1 MLRYSRLHALR
12 ENPGSEEIQQF
23 MMRLSRS
30 LRKYR
35 WLVFTGWLLALV
47 PAIYLAM
54 TQAGNLTGGG
64 FEVAGSQSLAVHD
77 QLEELYHDEGASS
90 LALVAAPRPDASYQD
105 MNDAVAL
112 LKRIAG
118 EFPGVTEA
126 PNPTQ
131 RPPQPDRPYVVSLRL
146 DARNA
151 GTSDVA
157 KQLRGKVGIKGD
169 QPGQTANGRVRL
181 YVIGQGALSAAAAA
195 NTKRDIAAAES
206 WNLPIILIVLL
217 AVFGSLAAA
226 AIPLALGICTVVVTM
241 GLVYLLSEYTTMSVF
256 VTSTVSMFGIA
267 LAVDY
272 SLFILM
278 RFREELRAGRQ
289 PTEAVDAAM
298 ATSGLAV
305 VLSGMTVVASLTG
318 IYLINTPALKSMATG
333 AILAVAVAMLTA
345 ATLTPAVLATFGRA
359 AAKRSALLH
368 WSRQPESTQSRFWN
382 RWIGWVMRRPWISAL
397 AASAVLLVMAVPAAS
412 MVLGNSLLRQFDSS
426 HEIRAGVAGAAEAL
440 GPGALGPIRV
450 LITFPD
456 GGAASPEHSQ
466 TIAAIRQRMTEA
478 PNVVTVSPPQSAE
491 DSSSA
496 SLSAV
501 LSVDPEA
508 MRARDTVGWM
518 RTQLPK
524 IPDPGTARVDVGG
537 PTALIK
543 DFDDRVSQTEPLVLL
558 FVALIAFVMLLISI
572 HSVFLAFKGVLMTL
586 LSVAA
591 AYGSLVMVFQW
602 GWLQD
607 LGFTQI
613 SSIDSTVPPL
623 VLAMTFGL
631 SMDYEIFLLT
641 RIRERFLHTGNT
653 RDAVAYGVSTSARTI
668 TSAAL
673 IMIAVFIGFAFAGM
687 PLVAEIGVACAVA
700 IAVDATVVRLVLVPA
715 LMAMFAQWNWWL
727 PKWLRRVLPSVDFE
741 RPLPEV
747 DLGDVVVIPDD
758 ISALAAPSADLRM
771 VLKSAAK
778 LRHLAPDA
786 ICVADP
792 LAFTG
797 CGRNGNHAV
806 PGLQK
811 ELEKGLE
818 NGLDQCLEKGRGL
831 GPGQIPHQVDIGDEP
846 VGVGASPGG
855 AGSSSKTATNGHSAA
870 KKLVDGL
877 TSRNGIARAIA
888 GMDRPVHPVTL
899 WRGRLSVAID
909 ALEAGLETQT
919 DSAEDEKYERRSPVE
934 TTHVQLPTGDR
945 LLVPTGAEALR
956 LKGYLIMC
964 RNSSR
969 DFADFADMVETLE
982 PETAAVVLAGM
993 DRYYCCET
1001 PRRQWIASQLVR
1013 RLADPHPSDFSDDEW
1028 SEPDAK
1034 ADWEEVRQRC
1044 LSVAVAMLEEA
1055 R

>member
-1 MLRYSRLHALR
+1 
-12 ENPGSEEIQQF
+12 

-54 TQAGNLTGGG
+54 TQSGNLSGGG

-90 LALVAAPRPDASYQD
+90 LALVAAPRPDASYSD
-105 MNDAVAL
+105 INDAVAL
-112 LKRIAG
+112 LRRIAG

-157 KQLRGKVGIKGD
+157 KRLREKVGIKAD
-169 QPGQTANGRVRL
+169 QSGQTANGRVRL
-181 YVIGQGALSAAAAA
+181 YVIGQGALTAAAAA
-195 NTKRDIAAAES
+195 NTKRDIAAAER

-217 AVFGSLAAA
+217 VVFGSLAAA

-241 GLVYLLSEYTTMSVF
+241 GLVYLLSAYTTMSVF

-278 RFREELRAGRQ
+278 RFREELRAGRR

-305 VLSGMTVVASLTG
+305 VLSGMTVIASLTG

-345 ATLTPAVLATFGRA
+345 ATMTPAVLATFGRA

-382 RWIGWVMRRPWISAL
+382 RWVGWVMRRPWMSAA
-397 AASAVLLVMAVPAAS
+397 AASMVLLVMAVPTAS

-426 HEIRAGVAGAAEAL
+426 HEIRGGVAAAGEAL

-450 LITFPD
+450 LVTFPD

-466 TIAAIRQRMTEA
+466 TIAAVRNRITQA
-478 PNVVTVSPPQSAE
+478 PNIVSVSPPQFAE

-496 SLSAV
+496 VLSAV

-508 MRARDTVGWM
+508 MRARDTVSWM
-518 RTQLPK
+518 RSQLPK
-524 IPDPGTARVDVGG
+524 VPEPGTARVDVGG

-572 HSVFLAFKGVLMTL
+572 HSVFLALKGVLMTL

-602 GWLQD
+602 GWLAD

-727 PKWLRRVLPSVDFE
+727 PGWLRRVLPSVDFE

-758 ISALAAPSADLRM
+758 ISALTAPSGDLRM

-792 LAFTG
+792 LVLTG
-797 CGRNGNHAV
+797 CRRNGKE
-806 PGLQK
+806 PGRAPEK
-811 ELEKGLE
+811 GVVDVGGNGLEKS
-818 NGLDQCLEKGRGL
+818 RGL
-831 GPGQIPHQVDIGDEP
+831 GPGQIPHQVDIGDDR
-846 VGVGASPGG
+846 VGVGLSPAGTGSASKP
-855 AGSSSKTATNGHSAA
+855 ATNGHSAT

-877 TSRNGIARAIA
+877 ASRNGIARAIA
-888 GMDRPVHPVTL
+888 GGHRPVHPVTL
-899 WRGRLSVAID
+899 WRGRLSVALD
-909 ALEAGLETQT
+909 ALQTDLETNRDGT
-919 DSAEDEKYERRSPVE
+919 GEPKYQRRSPVE

-969 DFADFADMVETLE
+969 DYADFADMVETVE
-982 PETAAVVLAGM
+982 PENAAVVLAGM
-993 DRYYCCET
+993 DTYYCCQA
-1001 PRRQWIASQLVR
+1001 PRRQWIATQLVR

-1034 ADWEEVRQRC
+1034 ADWEDVRQSC

>member
-1 MLRYSRLHALR
+1 
-12 ENPGSEEIQQF
+12 

-30 LRKYR
+30 LRRYR
-35 WLVFTGWLLALV
+35 WLVFAGWLLALV
-47 PAIYLAM
+47 PAVYLAM
-54 TQAGNLTGGG
+54 TQSGNLTGGG

-77 QLEELYHDEGASS
+77 QLEDLYHDQGASS
-90 LALVAAPRPDASYQD
+90 LALVAAPRPDATYQD
-105 MNDAVAL
+105 MTDAVAQL
-112 LKRIAG
+112 RQIAG
-118 EFPGVTEA
+118 EFPGITEV

-131 RPPQPDRPYVVSLRL
+131 RPPQPDRPYVLSLKL

-157 KQLRGKVGIKGD
+157 KQLQKKIGVNGD
-169 QPGQTANGRVRL
+169 QPGQTADGRVRL
-181 YVIGQGALSAAAAA
+181 YVIGQGALSAAAAQ
-195 NTKRDIAAAES
+195 NTKHDIAAAEK
-206 WNLPIILIVLL
+206 WNLPIILVVLL

-226 AIPLALGICTVVVTM
+226 AIPLALGVCTVVVTM
-241 GLVYLLSEYTTMSVF
+241 GLVYLLSEFTTMSVF

-278 RFREELRAGRQ
+278 RFREELRTGRDHHD
-289 PTEAVDAAM
+289 AVDAAM

-333 AILAVAVAMLTA
+333 AILAVAVAMLTS

-368 WSRQPESTQSRFWN
+368 WSRRPESTQSRFWN
-382 RWIGWVMRRPWISAL
+382 RWIGWVMHRPWISAL
-397 AASAVLLVMAVPAAS
+397 AAAAVLLVMALPTSS
-412 MVLGNSLLRQFDSS
+412 MVLGNSLLRQFDSA
-426 HEIRAGVAGAAEAL
+426 HQIRAGVGAAAQAL
-440 GPGALGPIRV
+440 GPGALGPVSV

-456 GGAASPEHSQ
+456 GGAASPEHAQ
-466 TIAAIRQRMTEA
+466 TVGAIRQRMTQA
-478 PNVVTVSPPQSAE
+478 PEIASVSPPQFAE
-491 DSSSA
+491 DNGSA
-496 SLSAV
+496 LLSAV
-501 LSVDPEA
+501 LKVDPED
-508 MRARDTVGWM
+508 MRARETVGWL
-518 RTQLPK
+518 RTELPK
-524 IPDPGTARVDVGG
+524 IPDAGTARVDVGG

-543 DFDDRVSQTEPLVLL
+543 DFDDRVSQTEPLVLA

-572 HSVFLAFKGVLMTL
+572 HSVFLALKGVLMTL

-602 GWLQD
+602 GWLQN
-607 LGFTQI
+607 LGFAHIT
-613 SSIDSTVPPL
+613 SIDSTVPPL

-641 RIRERFLHTGNT
+641 RIRERFLHSGNT

-715 LMAMFAQWNWWL
+715 LMAMFAQWNWWI
-727 PKWLRRVLPSVDFE
+727 PGWLSRVLPSVDFD

-758 ISALAAPSADLRM
+758 ISALTAPHADLKM

-778 LRHLAPDA
+778 LKNLAPDA

-792 LAFTG
+792 LAFSG
-797 CGRNGNHAV
+797 CGRNGKTTQSA
-806 PGLQK
+806 
-811 ELEKGLE
+811 E
-818 NGLDQCLEKGRGL
+818 GRGR
-831 GPGQIPHQVDIGDEP
+831 GPEQIPHQVNIRAKPMRIPARNGN
-846 VGVGASPGG
+846 GANWHG
-855 AGSSSKTATNGHSAA
+855 TA
-870 KKLVDGL
+870 KKA
-877 TSRNGIARAIA
+877 SRNGAAQAIA
-888 GMDRPVHPVTL
+888 GPDRPVHPVTV
-899 WRGRLSVAID
+899 WRGRLSVALD
-909 ALEAGLETQT
+909 ALQT
-919 DSAEDEKYERRSPVE
+919 GCDDDDQPHYERSSPVE

-945 LLVPTGAEALR
+945 LMIPTGAEALR

-964 RNSSR
+964 RNSRR
-969 DFADFADMVETLE
+969 DYADFADMVQTVE
-982 PETAAVVLAGM
+982 PETAALVLAGM
-993 DRYYCCET
+993 DRYYCSQ
-1001 PRRQWIASQLVR
+1001 PPKRHWIASQLVR
-1013 RLADPHPSDFSDDEW
+1013 QLADPHPSDLSDH
-1028 SEPDAK
+1028 SAPDAHDE

>member
-1 MLRYSRLHALR
+1 
-12 ENPGSEEIQQF
+12 

-54 TQAGNLTGGG
+54 TQSGNLTGGG

-77 QLEELYHDEGASS
+77 QLEDLYHDQGASS

-105 MNDAVAL
+105 INDAVAL
-112 LKRIAG
+112 LRRIAG

-151 GTSDVA
+151 GTSDIA
-157 KQLRGKVGIKGD
+157 KQLRQKVGIKGD
-169 QPGQTANGRVRL
+169 QSGQTADGRVRL

-195 NTKRDIAAAES
+195 NTKHDIAAAER
-206 WNLPIILIVLL
+206 WNLPIILVVLL

-226 AIPLALGICTVVVTM
+226 TIPLALGICTVVVTM
-241 GLVYLLSEYTTMSVF
+241 GLVYLLSAYTTMSVF

-305 VLSGMTVVASLTG
+305 VLSGMTVIASLTG

-345 ATLTPAVLATFGRA
+345 ATLTPAALATFGRA

-368 WSRQPESTQSRFWN
+368 WSRQPEGTQSRFWN
-382 RWIGWVMRRPWISAL
+382 RWIGWVMRRPWASAV
-397 AASAVLLVMAVPAAS
+397 AASTVLLVMAVPVAS

-426 HEIRAGVAGAAEAL
+426 HEIRAGVGAAAQAL
-440 GPGALGPIRV
+440 GPGARGPGRV
-450 LITFPD
+450 LVRFPD

-466 TIAAIRQRMTEA
+466 TVAAIRQRMTQA
-478 PNVVTVSPPQSAE
+478 PNIVSVSPPQVAE
-491 DSSSA
+491 DNGSA
-496 SLSAV
+496 LLSAV
-501 LSVDPEA
+501 LSVDPED
-508 MRARDTVGWM
+508 MKARDTVGWM

-524 IPDPGTARVDVGG
+524 IPDAGTARVDVGG

-572 HSVFLAFKGVLMTL
+572 HSVFLALKGVLMTL

-591 AYGSLVMVFQW
+591 AYGSLVVVFQW
-602 GWLQD
+602 GWLRD
-607 LGFTQI
+607 LGFAQI

-641 RIRERFLHTGNT
+641 RIRERFLHSGNT

-727 PKWLRRVLPSVDFE
+727 PRWLSRVLPSVDFD

-747 DLGDVVVIPDD
+747 DLGDIVVIPDD
-758 ISALAAPSADLRM
+758 ISALTAPSADLRM

-778 LRHLAPDA
+778 LKHLAPDA

-797 CGRNGNHAV
+797 CGRNGKE
-806 PGLQK
+806 PGQGPAK
-811 ELEKGLE
+811 P
-818 NGLDQCLEKGRGL
+818 RGL
-831 GPGQIPHQVDIGDEP
+831 GPGQIPHQVNIGDDSA
-846 VGVGASPGG
+846 GVGAGHAG
-855 AGSSSKTATNGHSAA
+855 TGSSSKTGTNGHAKGQSGA
-870 KKLVDGL
+870 KKLVGGL
-877 TSRNGIARAIA
+877 ASRNGMARAVA
-888 GMDRPVHPVTL
+888 GAERPVHPVTL

-909 ALEAGLETQT
+909 ALEATET
-919 DSAEDEKYERRSPVE
+919 DDRPEYERRSPVE

-969 DFADFADMVETLE
+969 DYADFADMIDTVE

-993 DRYYCCET
+993 DRYYCCQT
-1001 PRRQWIASQLVR
+1001 PRRDWMATQLVR
-1013 RLADPHPSDFSDDEW
+1013 RLADPHPSDFTDDQW

-1034 ADWEEVRQRC
+1034 ADWDEVRQRC

>member
-1 MLRYSRLHALR
+1 VLRYARVHASAKYG
-12 ENPGSEEIQQF
+12 EIEIQQF
-23 MMRLSRS
+23 MMRLSRN
-30 LRKYR
+30 LRRFR

-47 PAIYLAM
+47 PAIYLAL
-54 TQAGNLTGGG
+54 TQSGHLTGGG
-64 FEVAGSQSLAVHD
+64 FEVAGSQSLLVHD
-77 QLEELYHDEGASS
+77 QLATQYHDQGASS
-90 LALVAAPRPDASYQD
+90 LALVAAPRADASYQD

-112 LKRIAG
+112 LRRISA
-118 EFPGVTEA
+118 EFPGVSEE

-151 GTSDVA
+151 GTSDIA
-157 KQLRGKVGIKGD
+157 KKLREKVGVRGD
-169 QPGQTANGRVRL
+169 QSGQTANGHVRL

-195 NTKRDIAAAES
+195 NTKHDIAKAER

-226 AIPLALGICTVVVTM
+226 AIPLALGVCTVVVTM
-241 GLVYLLSEYTTMSVF
+241 GLVYLLSMHTTMSVF

-305 VLSGMTVVASLTG
+305 VLSGMTVIASLTG

-345 ATLTPAVLATFGRA
+345 ATLTPAALATFGRA

-368 WSRQPESTQSRFWN
+368 WSRQPECTQSRFWT
-382 RWIGWVMRRPWISAL
+382 RWVGWVMHRPWISAL
-397 AASAVLLVMAVPAAS
+397 TASAVLLVMAVPAAS

-426 HEIRAGVAGAAEAL
+426 HEIRAGVAAASEAL
-440 GPGALGPIRV
+440 GPGALGPVQV
-450 LITFPD
+450 LVTFPD
-456 GGAASPEHSQ
+456 GGASAPDHAQ
-466 TIAAIRQRMTEA
+466 TLAAIRQRTTQA
-478 PNVVTVSPPQSAE
+478 PNVASVGSPQFADDGGSAL
-491 DSSSA
+491 
-496 SLSAV
+496 LSAV
-501 LSVDPEA
+501 LSVNPEDLG
-508 MRARDTVGWM
+508 ARKTVDWM
-518 RTQLPK
+518 RTELPK
-524 IPDPGTARVDVGG
+524 VPGATAQVDIGG
-537 PTALIK
+537 PTALIR
-543 DFDDRVSQTEPLVLL
+543 DFDERVSSTEPLVLV
-558 FVALIAFVMLLISI
+558 FVAVIAFVMLLIAI

-602 GWLQD
+602 GWLEK
-607 LGFTQI
+607 LGFPHL

-641 RIRERFLHTGNT
+641 RIRERFVQSELT

-727 PKWLRRVLPSVDFE
+727 PRWLFRVLPSVDFD

-747 DLGDVVVIPDD
+747 DLGDIVVIPDD
-758 ISALAAPSADLRM
+758 ISALIAPNADLRM

-778 LRHLAPDA
+778 LKHLAPDA
-786 ICVADP
+786 VCVSDP

-797 CGRNGNHAV
+797 CGRNGKESE
-806 PGLQK
+806 PGSQQDPTQGTGSDDT
-811 ELEKGLE
+811 EA
-818 NGLDQCLEKGRGL
+818 
-831 GPGQIPHQVDIGDEP
+831 PGAAPAD
-846 VGVGASPGG
+846 AKPGG
-855 AGSSSKTATNGHSAA
+855 NGHSAA
-870 KKLVDGL
+870 KKLVGGL
-877 TSRNGIARAIA
+877 ASRAIA
-888 GMDRPVHPVTL
+888 RGGRPIHPVTL
-899 WRGRLSVAID
+899 WRRRLSVAID
-909 ALEAGLETQT
+909 ALETRADTT
-919 DSAEDEKYERRSPVE
+919 VRPDYERRIPVE

-945 LLVPTGAEALR
+945 LLIPTGAEALR

-964 RNSSR
+964 RNSRR
-969 DFADFADMVETLE
+969 DYAEFADMVETIE

-993 DRYYCCET
+993 DSYYFCE
-1001 PRRQWIASQLVR
+1001 PSKRQWMATQLVR
-1013 RLADPHPSDFSDDEW
+1013 RLADPDPCDITDDQWSDSDAEAEW
-1028 SEPDAK
+1028 D
-1034 ADWEEVRQRC
+1034 EVRQRC

-1055 R
+1055 K

>member
-1 MLRYSRLHALR
+1 
-12 ENPGSEEIQQF
+12 
-23 MMRLSRS
+23 MRLSRS
-30 LRKYR
+30 LRRYR
-35 WLVFTGWLLALV
+35 WLVFAGWLLALV

-54 TQAGNLTGGG
+54 TASGNLTGGG
-64 FEVAGSQSLAVHD
+64 FEVAGSQSLKVHD
-77 QLEELYHDEGASS
+77 QLEDQYHDLGASS
-90 LALVAAPRPDASYQD
+90 LALVAAPRPDASYED
-105 MNDAVAL
+105 MNNAVAQL
-112 LKRIAG
+112 RQIAG
-118 EFPGVTEA
+118 EFPGVTEKT
-126 PNPTQ
+126 NPIQ
-131 RPPQPDRPYVVSLRL
+131 RPPQPDRPYVLTLRL
-146 DARNA
+146 DAHNA
-151 GTSDVA
+151 GTSDIA
-157 KQLRGKVGIKGD
+157 KRLRQRVGVKGD
-169 QPGQTANGRVRL
+169 QSGQIADGRVRL

-195 NTKRDIAAAES
+195 NTKHDIAEAEQ

-217 AVFGSLAAA
+217 VVFGSLAAA
-226 AIPLALGICTVVVTM
+226 AIPLALGVCTVVVTM
-241 GLVYLLSEYTTMSVF
+241 GLVYFLSAYTTMSVF

-289 PTEAVDAAM
+289 HREAVDAAM

-305 VLSGMTVVASLTG
+305 VLSGLTVVASLTG

-333 AILAVAVAMLTA
+333 AILAVAVAMLTST
-345 ATLTPAVLATFGRA
+345 TLTPAALATFGRA
-359 AAKRSALLH
+359 AAKRSVLLH
-368 WSRQPESTQSRFWN
+368 WSRRPESTQSRFWN
-382 RWIGWVMRRPWISAL
+382 RWVGSVMRRPWISSI
-397 AASAVLLVMAVPAAS
+397 AAATILLVMAAPAAS

-426 HEIRAGVAGAAEAL
+426 HEIRAGVAGASQAL
-440 GPGALGPIRV
+440 GPGALGPIQV
-450 LITFPD
+450 LVSFPD
-456 GGAASPEHSQ
+456 GGASAPEHSQ
-466 TIAAIRQRMTEA
+466 TLAAVRDRMTQA
-478 PNVVTVSPPQSAE
+478 PDIVSVTPPQFA
-491 DSSSA
+491 DDNSSA
-496 SLSAV
+496 LLSAV
-501 LSVDPEA
+501 LSVDPEDMGA
-508 MRARDTVGWM
+508 RQSVDWMRA
-518 RTQLPK
+518 QLPVV
-524 IPDPGTARVDVGG
+524 PSEWPMHVDVGG

-543 DFDDRVSQTEPLVLL
+543 DFDDRVSATEPLVLL
-558 FVALIAFVMLLISI
+558 FVALIAFVMLLLSI

-602 GWLQD
+602 GWLKD
-607 LGFTQI
+607 LGFAHIT
-613 SSIDSTVPPL
+613 SIDSTVPPL

-727 PKWLRRVLPSVDFE
+727 PGWLRRVLPSVDFD

-758 ISALAAPSADLRM
+758 ISALTAPSADLRM

-778 LRHLAPDA
+778 LKHLAPDA
-786 ICVADP
+786 ISVADP

-797 CGRNGNHAV
+797 CGRKCA
-806 PGLQK
+806 
-811 ELEKGLE
+811 ETEE
-818 NGLDQCLEKGRGL
+818 TRGQ
-831 GPGQIPHQVDIGDEP
+831 GPGQIPHQVDIGDDA
-846 VGVGASPGG
+846 VAATVGAD
-855 AGSSSKTATNGHSAA
+855 ASKNGTNGQTRAQAGA

-877 TSRNGIARAIA
+877 ASRNGIARA
-888 GMDRPVHPVTL
+888 MPWSDRPVHPVTL

-909 ALEAGLETQT
+909 ALEVGARSPGRSQYAR
-919 DSAEDEKYERRSPVE
+919 SSPVE

-945 LLVPTGAEALR
+945 LQVPTGAETLR

-969 DFADFADMVETLE
+969 DFAEFADMVDTLE

-993 DRYYCCET
+993 DRYYCCQP
-1001 PRRQWIASQLVR
+1001 PRQQCITSQLVR
-1013 RLADPHPSDFSDDEW
+1013 QLADPHPSDVPDDNW
-1028 SEPDAK
+1028 PEPDAK
-1034 ADWEEVRQRC
+1034 ADWDEVRQRC

>member
-1 MLRYSRLHALR
+1 
-12 ENPGSEEIQQF
+12 
-23 MMRLSRS
+23 MMRLSRH
-30 LRKYR
+30 LRRFR
-35 WLVFTGWLLALV
+35 WLVLSGWLLALV
-47 PAIYLAM
+47 PAIYLAL
-54 TQAGNLTGGG
+54 TQSGHLTGGG
-64 FEVAGSQSLAVHD
+64 FEVPGSGSLQVHD
-77 QLEELYHDEGASS
+77 QLVDQYHDQGAPS
-90 LALVAAPRPDASYQD
+90 LALVASPRPDASYQD
-105 MNDAVAL
+105 MNDAVAQ
-112 LKRIAG
+112 LKRVAG
-118 EFPGVTEA
+118 EFAGVAEVA
-126 PNPTQ
+126 NPAQ
-131 RPPQPDRPYVVSLRL
+131 PPPRPDRPYVVSLRL

-151 GTSDVA
+151 GTSDLA
-157 KQLRGKVGIKGD
+157 KRLRDKVGVKGD
-169 QPGQTANGRVRL
+169 QSGQTSNGRVRL

-195 NTKRDIAAAES
+195 NTKHDIAEAES

-226 AIPLALGICTVVVTM
+226 TIPLALGVCTVVVTM
-241 GLVYLLSEYTTMSVF
+241 GLVYLLSMHTTMSVF

-333 AILAVAVAMLTA
+333 AILAVAVAMLTS
-345 ATLTPAVLATFGRA
+345 ATLTPAVLATFGRS

-368 WSRQPESTQSRFWN
+368 WSRGPESTQSRFWN
-382 RWIGWVMRRPWISAL
+382 RWVGWVMHRPWISAL
-397 AASAVLLVMAVPAAS
+397 AASIVLIVMAIPAAS
-412 MVLGNSLLRQFDSS
+412 MVLGNSLLRQFDSA
-426 HEIRAGVAGAAEAL
+426 HEIRGGVSAAAQAL
-440 GPGALGPIRV
+440 GPGALGPIQV
-450 LITFPD
+450 LVSFPE
-456 GGAASPEHSQ
+456 GAASAADHGPAL
-466 TIAAIRQRMTEA
+466 AAIRQRMTQA
-478 PNVVTVSPPQSAE
+478 PNVVSVSPPVFA
-491 DSSSA
+491 DDNSSA
-496 SLSAV
+496 LISAV
-501 LSVDPEA
+501 LSVDPED
-508 MRARDTVGWM
+508 MGARQTVKWM
-518 RTQLPK
+518 RTQLPEVS
-524 IPDPGTARVDVGG
+524 GAQQLYLDVGG

-572 HSVFLAFKGVLMTL
+572 HSVFLALKGVLMTL

-602 GWLQD
+602 GWLQN
-607 LGFTQI
+607 LGFAHIT
-613 SSIDSTVPPL
+613 SIDSTVPPL

-641 RIRERFLHTGNT
+641 RIRERFLQTGHT

-727 PKWLRRVLPSVDFE
+727 PRWLSRLLPSVDFD
-741 RPLPEV
+741 RPLPAV
-747 DLGDVVVIPDD
+747 DLGDIVMIPAD
-758 ISALAAPSADLRM
+758 ISALVAPSADLRM
-771 VLKSAAK
+771 ALKSSAK
-778 LRHLAPDA
+778 LKDLAPDA

-797 CGRNGNHAV
+797 CRRSSSE
-806 PGLQK
+806 P
-811 ELEKGLE
+811 
-818 NGLDQCLEKGRGL
+818 DQDL
-831 GPGQIPHQVDIGDEP
+831 PAAQAP
-846 VGVGASPGG
+846 VGSHLGETAPLPVGAVA
-855 AGSSSKTATNGHSAA
+855 AGTGTNENPPAR
-870 KKLVDGL
+870 KLGGL
-877 TSRNGIARAIA
+877 TYRNSLVKAMPWGA
-888 GMDRPVHPVTL
+888 RPVHPVTL

-909 ALEAGLETQT
+909 ALQAQHG
-919 DSAEDEKYERRSPVE
+919 SRGHGRVRPPYERRSPVE

-945 LLVPTGAEALR
+945 LLIPTGAEALR

-964 RNSSR
+964 RNSRR
-969 DFADFADMVETLE
+969 DYTEFADMVETVE
-982 PETAAVVLAGM
+982 PETAAVVLGGM
-993 DRYYCCET
+993 DRYYGSHSST
-1001 PRRQWIASQLVR
+1001 RQWMATQLVR
-1013 RLADPHPSDFSDDEW
+1013 RLADPDPADFSNDQL
-1028 SEPDAK
+1028 SEPDAQ